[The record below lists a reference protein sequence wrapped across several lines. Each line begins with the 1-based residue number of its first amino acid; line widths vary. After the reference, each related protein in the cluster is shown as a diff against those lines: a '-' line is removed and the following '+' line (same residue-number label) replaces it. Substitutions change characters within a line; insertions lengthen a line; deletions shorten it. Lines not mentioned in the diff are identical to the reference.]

1 MIKTIDQIKYKSVS
15 FIKEFINNCTIEEK
29 IDAHYINIEITSK
42 QHITIKKAS
51 GKIIDR
57 IDMILNNMWG
67 ELVTDWNFIKLIN
80 KNLFSEHI
88 GYNISLFYFP
98 TNKPILTEYKTD
110 IKYLIDK
117 ITYNDNIIN
126 PDNFINQ
133 LKLKD
138 KFHIHIKHKLNKN
151 LNTDILNNINGD
163 NKQNINYIELFNN
176 LIDNNNDLYALN
188 EPEGYI
194 FKCNKYLYQL
204 LNNERNKIIP
214 EKTQYEYLLCDF
226 MNYCQN
232 NNYSDKIQN
241 SYVKTVCTLFNDYI
255 INWEEQTHNIK
266 NNIDINSI
274 KSPSYNESNDISY
287 EYIPDIITINLCK
300 KDELYKSIFKVLLAN
315 LKNYKDY
322 KKCIYMNNHQ
332 VDKWNKIIKNIKIRN
347 MVI

>member
-176 LIDNNNDLYALN
+176 LIDNNNDLYALLS
-188 EPEGYI
+188 
-194 FKCNKYLYQL
+194 K
-204 LNNERNKIIP
+204 
-214 EKTQYEYLLCDF
+214 
-226 MNYCQN
+226 
-232 NNYSDKIQN
+232 
-241 SYVKTVCTLFNDYI
+241 
-255 INWEEQTHNIK
+255 
-266 NNIDINSI
+266 
-274 KSPSYNESNDISY
+274 
-287 EYIPDIITINLCK
+287 
-300 KDELYKSIFKVLLAN
+300 
-315 LKNYKDY
+315 
-322 KKCIYMNNHQ
+322 
-332 VDKWNKIIKNIKIRN
+332 
-347 MVI
+347 